1 MDDTDQDPDTSR
13 PGSVSDSL
21 RATGDTLR
29 AMPAKVGSAASNVA
43 SAAKMAGRDVGG
55 VARQEAADLRRE
67 LDELISQV
75 PTLSAAAL
83 AAAKEQFLQKAE
95 VTRGRM
101 RHLRDDMRQQFSHA
115 VDATSDHVRE
125 QPLQSLAA
133 GIGLGILIGLV
144 IAARGR
150 DR

>member
-1 MDDTDQDPDTSR
+1 M
-13 PGSVSDSL
+13 SDSL
-21 RATGDTLR
+21 REAGNSLR

-43 SAAKMAGRDVGG
+43 SAAKAAGREVGA

-67 LDELISQV
+67 LDELVSHV
-75 PTLSAAAL
+75 PSMSAAAL
-83 AAAKEQFLQKAE
+83 AAAKEQFLLKAE
-95 VTRGRM
+95 ATRHHA
-101 RHLRDDMRQQFSHA
+101 RHLSDGVRQQVNHA

-125 QPLQSLAA
+125 QPLRSLAA
-133 GIGLGILIGLV
+133 GIGLGILIGLL